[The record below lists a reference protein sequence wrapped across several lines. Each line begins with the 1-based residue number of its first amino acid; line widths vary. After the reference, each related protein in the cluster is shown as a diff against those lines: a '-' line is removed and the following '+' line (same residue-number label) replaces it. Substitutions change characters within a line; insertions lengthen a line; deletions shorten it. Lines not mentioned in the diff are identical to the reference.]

1 MHPHRLHS
9 LSSGIEGVHKV
20 DLSNIPDPQS
30 LRIRLGT
37 QMVMISPRPLVE
49 AWRRSRPEGALE
61 HVQAVLPTSGPSC
74 HTGSHVHVGLSL
86 VLSPLL
92 GQAPETRPSYSIVT
106 NLAVYSIGRHAS
118 SFTIVVAHASL

>member
-37 QMVMISPRPLVE
+37 QMVMISPRPLVK

-86 VLSPLL
+86 VLSPLVF
-92 GQAPETRPSYSIVT
+92 GQTGPLCCPGTLRIILVMLS
-106 NLAVYSIGRHAS
+106 
-118 SFTIVVAHASL
+118 